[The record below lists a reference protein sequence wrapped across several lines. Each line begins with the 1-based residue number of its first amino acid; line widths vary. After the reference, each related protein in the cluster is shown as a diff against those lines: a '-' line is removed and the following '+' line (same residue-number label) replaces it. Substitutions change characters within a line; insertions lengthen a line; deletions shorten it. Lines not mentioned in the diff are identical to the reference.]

1 MNRSLDLNKTVKLNK
16 TIKLNKN
23 SGLIRTLSVSKK
35 KNKPKNYLSDTIS
48 SSNKKTV
55 KFENTKQQA
64 LYSTKILNYNA
75 KLYQTY
81 RQKSNISESIYY
93 YDNFNHFSNNSDF
106 GNDPFGHFD

>member
-1 MNRSLDLNKTVKLNK
+1 MNCSLNK

-23 SGLIRTLSVSKK
+23 NKLIRTLSISKK
-35 KNKPKNYLSDTIS
+35 KNKPNYLSETIS

-55 KFENTKQQA
+55 KFENIKKQPM
-64 LYSTKILNYNA
+64 YSTKILNYNA

-81 RQKSNISESIYY
+81 RQKSNVSESVY
-93 YDNFNHFSNNSDF
+93 YDNFNHFSNNCDF